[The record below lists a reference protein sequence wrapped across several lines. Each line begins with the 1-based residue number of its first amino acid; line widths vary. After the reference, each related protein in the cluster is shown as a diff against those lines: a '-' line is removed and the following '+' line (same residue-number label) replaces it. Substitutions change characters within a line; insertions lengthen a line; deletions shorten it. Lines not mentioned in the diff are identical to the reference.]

1 MLLSAL
7 LACSIGSSLQA
18 SPLFT
23 VEPAAFPKDLGSRFS
38 IEGFVREGHLYIQH
52 YHPGGSFPRYR
63 LWNPDTSDDLDI
75 PEPTSK
81 KLGLPFI
88 IDDHGNLLAVDR
100 KERDHYVLYKMIR
113 SSWVKINPA
122 DVFSCEVSF
131 ENSSGDKIQLI
142 QRREFGPKECL
153 LTQKGVELD
162 LKEHFKRPNLTP
174 LAMLD
179 DRRAMLYDSEGN
191 NLEFFFYENG
201 SLVQF
206 GRKDHKPGYNV
217 SLQVDRMRGEL
228 LVNNVDLNGELYSRT
243 AEIFSPKGTKSYKS
257 PSGKDLAR
265 VKLWLNG
272 WSSAYEMQNESSKSG
287 RSVVIINNRSYY
299 LDDLVENFSE
309 QGLPEGFHSGFA
321 ETPIIGPQGYIITS
335 MPVKSSVDKKGIR
348 YFLLK
353 PLRR

>member
-18 SPLFT
+18 PPLFT

-52 YHPGGSFPRYR
+52 YHPGDSFPRYR

-113 SSWVKINPA
+113 SSWVKTNPA

-142 QRREFGPKECL
+142 QRKEFGPKECL

-201 SLVQF
+201 SLIKF
-206 GRKDHKPGYNV
+206 GERVHTPGI
-217 SLQVDRMRGEL
+217 SAFLRVDRIRGEL
-228 LVNNVDLNGELYSRT
+228 LVNNVKYSEGYALGT
-243 AEIFSPKGTKSYKS
+243 TEIFSYQAVRSYKS
-257 PSGKDLAR
+257 PTGKSLGHLR
-265 VKLWLNG
+265 LGLNG
-272 WSSAYEMQNESSKSG
+272 WYGTYERQDESSRNG
-287 RSVVIINNRSYY
+287 RSVVIINDHSYY
-299 LDDLVENFSE
+299 LDDLVENISE
-309 QGLPEGFHSGFA
+309 KLVSGGFEG
-321 ETPIIGPQGYIITS
+321 TPFIGPQGYIIASKLVEPTGDKTS
-335 MPVKSSVDKKGIR
+335 R
-348 YFLLK
+348 EYFLLK
-353 PLRR
+353 PSAR